1 MGTLN
6 KKLISREKRYNMGII
21 NIILMT
27 TMTLTRENIASQ
39 LREIES
45 MILDQDM
52 PVQVDFYTISA
63 KQATPYIA
71 SHAYAHADRE
81 VFSSMDDMVA
91 DLTTH
96 NTL

>member
-1 MGTLN
+1 
-6 KKLISREKRYNMGII
+6 
-21 NIILMT
+21 
-27 TMTLTRENIASQ
+27 MTLTRENIASQ

-45 MILDQDM
+45 MILTQDM
-52 PVQVDFYTISA
+52 PVLVDFYPITT
-63 KQATPYIA
+63 KQTTPYIA

-81 VFSSMDDMVA
+81 VFSNMDDMIA